1 MQQTIAEK
9 ILSRTVGRPV
19 FAGDYIEP
27 CPDLVVVHDWYAA
40 TLGRVLESL
49 QVQEFAEP
57 EKVMFVTDHEPLATT
72 PESSIRQKKVREL
85 ARKFRIGQFYD
96 VGRGGLGHVFPVEQG
111 MIRPGMYVA
120 AYDTH
125 VPNYGA
131 VGALGFPFV
140 TEIADVL
147 TFGSVWVR
155 APQTVRV
162 HLTGRLPPWVSIRDL
177 AQRIIADLDPE
188 IVDYSVVEF
197 AGPGLQH
204 VPIDGRL
211 TLCNTPLE
219 IGAKSAIV
227 TPDQVTATY
236 LEERCDGTVALIASD
251 PGARFAH
258 ETSYDLGEITP
269 QIALPPTPDNV
280 RPLSAVAGT
289 RIDHAFIGSCASG
302 TLSDLRDA
310 AAVLRSRKV
319 HRDVRLFVTPASY
332 GILAAAAKEGILA
345 VFAEAGAILTPPGC
359 GPCAAG
365 RIAPLA
371 PGETSIN
378 TGTRNDF
385 GRLGPTDATIYLASP
400 ATVACSAIAGH
411 IADPRDM
418 MANSS

>member
-1 MQQTIAEK
+1 
-9 ILSRTVGRPV
+9 
-19 FAGDYIEP
+19 
-27 CPDLVVVHDWYAA
+27 
-40 TLGRVLESL
+40 
-49 QVQEFAEP
+49 
-57 EKVMFVTDHEPLATT
+57 
-72 PESSIRQKKVREL
+72 
-85 ARKFRIGQFYD
+85 
-96 VGRGGLGHVFPVEQG
+96 

-155 APQTVRV
+155 TPHSVRV

-177 AQRIIADLDPE
+177 AQRIIADLDPD

-197 AGPGLQH
+197 AGPGLQD

-227 TPDQVTATY
+227 TPDEVTASY
-236 LEERCDGTVALIASD
+236 LKERCDGTVELVASD

-269 QIALPPTPDNV
+269 QIAVPPTPDNV
-280 RPLSAVAGT
+280 RPISRRCGN

-302 TLSDLRDA
+302 MLSDLRDA
-310 AAVLRSRKV
+310 AAVLRGRKV
-319 HRDVRLFVTPASY
+319 HPDVRLFVTPASY
-332 GILAAAAKEGILA
+332 GILAAAAREKSSRCSRR
-345 VFAEAGAILTPPGC
+345 P
-359 GPCAAG
+359 GPCSPRLDAG
-365 RIAPLA
+365 LA
-371 PGETSIN
+371 RRAGS
-378 TGTRNDF
+378 RSLF
-385 GRLGPTDATIYLASP
+385 GRRLHQHRHPKRFRPLGSDRRNHL
-400 ATVACSAIAGH
+400 
-411 IADPRDM
+411 PRFARDRRLLGDRGS
-418 MANSS
+418 NR